1 MKVICTSPSFAKY
14 DAAPIAV
21 LQQHGLEL
29 ITLPAD
35 APLSALEPHL
45 TNTVAMIVAFTDI
58 NEELLAQAPQ
68 LKIVCKH
75 GVGVDNINLDATRER
90 GIYVTNVPDANKNAV
105 ADFAFALILN
115 SARQLTQAAIETRAG
130 NWPRIFATDVYGK
143 TLGIIGLGNIGK
155 QVALRAKGFNMR
167 VIAFDF
173 YPDETFAAEHGI
185 EFVSLDQ
192 LTESSDFITLHKPLT
207 DKTRNL
213 FDAARL
219 KRMKKSA
226 YLINASRGG
235 IVNEQDLYQALLDN
249 VIAGAAADVFEQ
261 EPLTEHPLFTLSNFI
276 PTSHIAGYTDG
287 AISAI
292 GERCVAQIVQCVKQ
306 GERPV
311 NVMNGLE

>member
-14 DAAPIAV
+14 DAAPIDA
-21 LQQHGLEL
+21 LQQQGFEL

-45 TNTVAMIVAFTDI
+45 ADTVAMIVAFTDV
-58 NEELLAQAPQ
+58 NEELLAKAPQ
-68 LKIVCKH
+68 LKFVCKH
-75 GVGVDNINLDATRER
+75 GVGVDNINLDATRAR
-90 GIYVTNVPDANKNAV
+90 GIYVTNVPDANKHAV

-115 SARQLTQAAIETRAG
+115 SARQITQAAIETRAG

-173 YPDETFAAEHGI
+173 YPDEKFAAEHGI
-185 EFVSLDQ
+185 EFVSLDY

-207 DKTRNL
+207 DKTQNL
-213 FDAARL
+213 FDAARI

-226 YLINASRGG
+226 FLINASRGG

-261 EPLTEHPLFTLSNFI
+261 EPLVEHPLFTLSNFI

-292 GERCVAQIVQCVKQ
+292 GERCVAQIVQCIKQ
-306 GERPV
+306 GERPT
-311 NVMNGLE
+311 NVMNGLD